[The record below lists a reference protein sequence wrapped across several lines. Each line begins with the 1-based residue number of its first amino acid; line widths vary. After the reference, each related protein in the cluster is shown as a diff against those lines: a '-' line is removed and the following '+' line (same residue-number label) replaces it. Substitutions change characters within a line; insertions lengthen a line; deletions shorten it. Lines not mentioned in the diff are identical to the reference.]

1 MPMRI
6 LTILALSIAAVALT
20 GCGAA
25 ERKLGR
31 GINNSMELFRG
42 GEMRRSIEQAG
53 LWEGPDQA
61 FSTGLVRGMGRTMAR
76 TAVGFSEVITAPF
89 PPYTPYHFPEKW
101 FRDPTTKLR
110 AEPFS
115 VNPPYPDAY
124 QPRLFSDTIFHTD
137 SRIGFS
143 GGEIIPLV
151 PGSRFRVFEY

>member
-1 MPMRI
+1 M
-6 LTILALSIAAVALT
+6 LAVCVAATLLT
-20 GCGAA
+20 GCGAV

-31 GINNSMELFRG
+31 GINNATELFRG

-53 LWEGPDQA
+53 LFEGPEQA

-76 TAVGFSEVITAPF
+76 TAIGFSEVFTAPF
-89 PPYTPYHFPEKW
+89 PPYDPYFFPEKW

-115 VNPPYPDAY
+115 LNPPYPDAY

-143 GGEIIPLV
+143 GGEIIPIV

>member
-1 MPMRI
+1 MRI
-6 LTILALSIAAVALT
+6 SMLLAFAASAVLFT
-20 GCGAA
+20 GCGAV

-31 GINNSMELFRG
+31 GMNNATEVFRG
-42 GEMRRSIEQAG
+42 GELRRSIEQTG

-61 FSTGLVRGMGRTMAR
+61 FTTGLVRGVGRTMAR
-76 TAVGFSEVITAPF
+76 TAIGFSEIVTAPF
-89 PPYTPYHFPEKW
+89 PPYDPYFFPEKW

-115 VNPPYPDAY
+115 VEPAYPDAY

-137 SRIGFS
+137 SRIGFA
-143 GGEIIPLV
+143 GGEIVPLV